1 MKQQENELHLAPWCE
16 VIGTFGGC
24 ITKDNF
30 LYIKINGSL
39 FVFPRESDEA
49 LYVREKLDENLVGKK
64 VGILRTDE
72 PARPLLIRAL
82 KMRLGRDVHRRI

>member
-1 MKQQENELHLAPWCE
+1 MKQQENDLHLAPWCE

-24 ITKDNF
+24 ITNDNF

-39 FVFPRESDEA
+39 FAFPRESDEA
-49 LYVREKLDENLVGKK
+49 LNVREKLDENLVGKK

-72 PARPLLIRAL
+72 PARPLLIRFIENEV
-82 KMRLGRDVHRRI
+82 GT